1 MNTSNLKSIVRGAY
15 DIQALRIQ
23 MGGRIVANFKA
34 KLGMEPSVKEE
45 TADKDAKKVL
55 DYLKAEYKLI
65 TDGMAS
71 LPRTFSKNGDS
82 LISSMTELVL
92 IDQYFTLEKDES
104 KHFRQLG
111 KVLCEYEIYTHFLEG
126 VKGIG
131 PAMAGVIIS
140 EIDIHRSK
148 YSSSIWK
155 YAGLD
160 VARDG
165 KGRSRKKEH
174 LVDTEYTDKNG
185 EVKTKKGI
193 SFNPFLKTKLVG
205 VLGSSFLRAGVKDNP
220 YRAVYDNYRDRLDN
234 NPLHDDKSKGHKYN
248 MAIRYM
254 VKMFIVDL
262 YKVWRKIEG
271 LEVHA
276 PYSEA
281 KLGLH
286 HGKDTRMNKTTN

>member
-23 MGGRIVANFKA
+23 MGGRIVANFKS
-34 KLGMEPSVKEE
+34 KLGIKPSEKEE
-45 TADKDAKKVL
+45 NAEKDAKKVL
-55 DYLKAEYKLI
+55 SYLKAEYRLI

-71 LPRTFSKNGDS
+71 LPRKFARNGDS

-92 IDQYFTLEKDES
+92 IDQYFTLERDEA
-104 KHFRQLG
+104 KHFRQLE
-111 KVLCEYEIYTHFLEG
+111 KVLIEYEIYTHFLKN

-131 PAMAGVIIS
+131 AVMAGVIMS
-140 EIDIHRSK
+140 EIDIHKSK
-148 YSSSIWK
+148 YASSIWK

-160 VARDG
+160 VAEDG

-174 LVDTEYTDKNG
+174 LVETEYVDTDG
-185 EVKTKKGI
+185 KTKKKMGI

-220 YRAVYDNYRDRLDN
+220 YRAIYDNYKTRLEN
-234 NPLHDDKSKGHKYN
+234 SPAHAEKSKGHRHN

-254 VKMFIVDL
+254 VKLFIIDL

-271 LEVHA
+271 LEVHP
-276 PYSEA
+276 PYHES
-281 KLGLH
+281 KLGLK
-286 HGKDTRMNKTTN
+286 HGGASA

>member
-23 MGGRIVANFKA
+23 MGGRIVVNFKA
-34 KLGMEPSVKEE
+34 KLGMEPSVKEDE
-45 TADKDAKKVL
+45 ADKDAKKVL

-92 IDQYFTLEKDES
+92 IDQFFTLERDES

-111 KVLCEYEIYTHFLEG
+111 KVLGEYEIYTHFLKG
-126 VKGIG
+126 VKGVG

-140 EIDIHRSK
+140 EIDIHKSK
-148 YSSSIWK
+148 YASSIWK

-160 VARDG
+160 VASDG

-174 LVDTEYTDKNG
+174 LVETEYIDKEGNL
-185 EVKTKKGI
+185 KKKKGI

-205 VLGSSFLRAGVKDNP
+205 VLGSSFLRAGDKDNP
-220 YRAVYDNYRDRLDN
+220 YRAIYDNYKNRLEN
-234 NPLHDDKSKGHKYN
+234 SPAHVEKSKGHRHN
-248 MAIRYM
+248 MTIRYM

-271 LEVHA
+271 LEVHP

-281 KLGLH
+281 KLGLK
-286 HGKDTRMNKTTN
+286 HGRDSV

>member
-82 LISSMTELVL
+82 LISTMTELVL
-92 IDQYFTLEKDES
+92 IDQYFTLERDEA

-111 KVLCEYEIYTHFLEG
+111 KVLDEYKIYTHFLKG
-126 VKGIG
+126 VRGIG
-131 PAMAGVIIS
+131 PAMAGVIVS
-140 EIDIHRSK
+140 EIDIQKAK

-160 VARDG
+160 VAQDG

-174 LVDTEYTDKNG
+174 LIDTEYTNKDG
-185 EVKTKKGI
+185 EVKIKKGI

-205 VLGSSFLRAGVKDNP
+205 VLGSSFLRVGFKDNP
-220 YRAVYDNYRDRLDN
+220 YRAIYDNYKNRLEN
-234 NPLHDDKSKGHKYN
+234 NPNHTEKTKGHRHN

-254 VKMFIVDL
+254 VKMFIIDL

-281 KLGLH
+281 KLGLK
-286 HGKDTRMNKTTN
+286 HGRDSV

>member
-1 MNTSNLKSIVRGAY
+1 MNASNLKSIVRGAY

-34 KLGMEPSVKEE
+34 KLGMKPSEKEE
-45 TADKDAKKVL
+45 MADQDAKKVL
-55 DYLKAEYKLI
+55 DYLKEEYNLI

-71 LPRTFSKNGDS
+71 LPTTFARNGDS
-82 LISSMTELVL
+82 LISNMTELVL

-104 KHFRQLG
+104 KHFRQLE
-111 KVLCEYEIYTHFLEG
+111 KVLKEYKIYTHFLKG

-131 PAMAGVIIS
+131 AAMAGVIMS
-140 EIDIHRSK
+140 EIDIHKSK
-148 YSSSIWK
+148 YPSSIWK

-160 VARDG
+160 VAQDG

-174 LVDTEYTDKNG
+174 LIDTEYTDREG

-193 SFNPFLKTKLVG
+193 TFNPFLKTKLVG
-205 VLGSSFLRAGVKDNP
+205 VLGSSFLRAGVADNP
-220 YRAVYDNYRDRLDN
+220 YRAVYDNYKDRLN
-234 NPLHDDKSKGHKYN
+234 NTPDHDDKSKGHKHN
-248 MAIRYM
+248 MCIRYM
-254 VKMFIVDL
+254 VKMFIIDL

-281 KLGLH
+281 KLGLK
-286 HGKDTRMNKTTN
+286 HGRDSL

>member
-1 MNTSNLKSIVRGAY
+1 
-15 DIQALRIQ
+15 
-23 MGGRIVANFKA
+23 
-34 KLGMEPSVKEE
+34 
-45 TADKDAKKVL
+45 
-55 DYLKAEYKLI
+55 
-65 TDGMAS
+65 
-71 LPRTFSKNGDS
+71 
-82 LISSMTELVL
+82 MTELVL
-92 IDQYFTLEKDES
+92 IDQYFTLERDET

-111 KVLCEYEIYTHFLEG
+111 KVLDEYKIYTHFLKG

-131 PAMAGVIIS
+131 PAMAGVIVS
-140 EIDIHRSK
+140 EIDIEKAK

-160 VARDG
+160 VAQDG

-174 LVDTEYTDKNG
+174 LIDTEYTNKDG

-220 YRAVYDNYRDRLDN
+220 YRAVYDNYKDRLN
-234 NPLHDDKSKGHKYN
+234 NTPDHDDKSKGHKHN
-248 MAIRYM
+248 MSIRYM
-254 VKMFIVDL
+254 VKMFIIDL

-281 KLGLH
+281 KLGLK
-286 HGKDTRMNKTTN
+286 HGRDSV